1 MNLSQFDFAQLYR
14 EQMQQMTRRERD
26 PGYWDRRA
34 SAMSDGEFTSP
45 YVRQFV
51 DRMDL
56 TDCRTL
62 LDVGCGPGTISLTV
76 AARLEQVYGLD
87 HSPGMLAAF
96 ALNARQR
103 GLTGAT
109 PILRAWNDDW
119 ADVPVCD
126 VAVASRSTAVP
137 DLEAA
142 ILKLESKARRRVY
155 LTYPADGR
163 LGGEEVREAMGRA
176 SLALPDYL
184 CVIGILHHHGVYPTL
199 AFLPG
204 KDRFASCSGFADF
217 CAKVVDVLGDVTV
230 DEVERLRTYFDAHR
244 DAKAPES
251 MRWALFSWE
260 PRPLAAGR

>member
-1 MNLSQFDFAQLYR
+1 MNLSHVDFGQLYR
-14 EQMQQMTRRERD
+14 GRMQQMTRRERD
-26 PGYWDRRA
+26 SEYWDGRA
-34 SAMSDGEFTSP
+34 AAMSDGEFTSP

-56 TDCRTL
+56 ADCRTL

-76 AARLEQVYGLD
+76 AGRLEQVYGLD
-87 HSPGMLAAF
+87 YSPGMLAAF
-96 ALNARQR
+96 SQNARQR

-119 ADVPVCD
+119 ADVPTCD
-126 VAVASRSTAVP
+126 VVVASRSTAVP

-163 LGGEEVREAMGRA
+163 LGGDEIREAMGRA
-176 SLALPDYL
+176 SQALPDYL
-184 CVIGILHHHGVYPTL
+184 CVIGILHHLGVYPTL
-199 AFLPG
+199 AYLPG
-204 KDRFASCSGFADF
+204 KSRFATCSGFANF
-217 CAKVVDVLGDVTV
+217 HAKVIEVLGDVTV
-230 DEVERLRTYFDAHR
+230 DEVERLRTYFDTRR
-244 DAKAPES
+244 DAIARES

-260 PRPLAAGR
+260 PRPHAVGR